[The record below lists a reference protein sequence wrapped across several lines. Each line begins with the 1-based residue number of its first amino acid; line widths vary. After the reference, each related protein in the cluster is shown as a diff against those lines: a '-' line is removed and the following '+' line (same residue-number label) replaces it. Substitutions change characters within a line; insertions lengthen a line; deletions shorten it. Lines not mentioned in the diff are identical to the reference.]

1 MTKLDYVEFSWE
13 RGLYCGLSLFLPYFI
28 EVHSADEAG
37 KVRDRYTGRLIEYS
51 FNKINVFCLEF
62 PTCCARLRCVVEVNG
77 ERIVQTRGQPG
88 ELFPDK

>member
-1 MTKLDYVEFSWE
+1 MQCWVELFIF
-13 RGLYCGLSLFLPYFI
+13 RKKYCSI
-28 EVHSADEAG
+28 V
-37 KVRDRYTGRLIEYS
+37 
-51 FNKINVFCLEF
+51 EF

>member
-1 MTKLDYVEFSWE
+1 MANKVFVFFHCAHTLIVKMISRQYTT
-13 RGLYCGLSLFLPYFI
+13 LSIAIFI
-28 EVHSADEAG
+28 F
-37 KVRDRYTGRLIEYS
+37 RNEYS
-51 FNKINVFCLEF
+51 SFVEF